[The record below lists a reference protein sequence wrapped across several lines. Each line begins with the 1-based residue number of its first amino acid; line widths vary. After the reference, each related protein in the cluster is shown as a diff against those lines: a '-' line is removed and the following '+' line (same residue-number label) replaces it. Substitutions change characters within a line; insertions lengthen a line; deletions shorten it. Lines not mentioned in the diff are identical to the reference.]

1 MIYSTNS
8 CTSFTG
14 WVCVEWTNVQSME
27 AQDVKDMWV
36 EIGWVVSVFVIAL
49 MFVMFLVQYLLYV
62 IMPKR
67 WSRSMR

>member
-1 MIYSTNS
+1 
-8 CTSFTG
+8 
-14 WVCVEWTNVQSME
+14 ME